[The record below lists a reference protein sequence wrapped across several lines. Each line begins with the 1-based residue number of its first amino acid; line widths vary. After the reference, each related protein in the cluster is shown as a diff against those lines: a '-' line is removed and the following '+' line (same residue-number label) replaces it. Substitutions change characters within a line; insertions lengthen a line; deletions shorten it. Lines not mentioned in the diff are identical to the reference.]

1 MTEKPREMLGLGKLA
16 KRGLTKGMGFDI
28 LTHVAAREQKKPQ
41 AGGTN
46 LENDTERNEERT
58 VRF

>member
-1 MTEKPREMLGLGKLA
+1 MENFGKSA
-16 KRGLTKGMGFDI
+16 KKGLTKGMGFDI

>member
-1 MTEKPREMLGLGKLA
+1 MENFEKSA
-16 KRGLTKGMGFDI
+16 KKGLTKGERFGI
-28 LTHVAAREQKKPQ
+28 LTHVAARERKKPQ
-41 AGGTN
+41 ASGTK

>member
-1 MTEKPREMLGLGKLA
+1 MENFGKSA
-16 KRGLTKGMGFDI
+16 KKGLTKGMGFDI

-41 AGGTN
+41 ASGTN